1 MTEPTLLVWPST
13 DLDGAGNMALDEAAM
28 SLGRRGT
35 YVLRTYGWNPACTSL
50 GRNQPTLGRLGGR
63 PTAGLRCGTDV
74 VRRPTGG
81 RSVYHGPELTY
92 AFVSPERALG
102 GPRAIYHAVHAAL
115 SEALRDLGVALDAAN
130 RISSG
135 ELALDQAECFVAP
148 APGEITSGGRK
159 LVGSAQWRHR
169 GAVLQHGSVLFRN
182 EQARATDTG
191 EGGRG
196 ATSLEDLGVSLDAA
210 GIRERFV
217 ARLEDVVD
225 GSAARVEAPPEVMD
239 RAGALEVRYRSA
251 EWTWRR

>member
-1 MTEPTLLVWPST
+1 MTGPTLLVWPST

-28 SLGRRGT
+28 VLGRRGT
-35 YVLRTYGWNPACTSL
+35 HVLRTYGWSPACTSL
-50 GRNQPTLGRLGGR
+50 GRNQPTAGQLGGR
-63 PTAGLRCGTDV
+63 PAAGLRCGIDV

-81 RSVYHGPELTY
+81 RSVFHGPELTY

-102 GPRAIYHAVHAAL
+102 GPRALYHAVHAAL
-115 SEALRDLGVALDAAN
+115 SEALRDLGVPLDVAD
-130 RISSG
+130 RVSSA
-135 ELALDQAECFVAP
+135 ELPLDQAECFVAP
-148 APGEITSGGRK
+148 APGEITCGGRK

-169 GAVLQHGSVLFRN
+169 GAVLQHGSILFRN

-196 ATSLEDLGVSLDAA
+196 ATSLEDLGVSLEAA

-217 ARLEDVVD
+217 ARLEGVVD
-225 GSAARVEAPPEVMD
+225 GTAARGEVPPEVMD
-239 RAGALEVRYRSA
+239 RAADLEVRYRSA